1 MQSGSAGC
9 SRTPVPGRW
18 GWLAAL
24 ATGAVLMVTLMP
36 FGGIFLVKMD
46 RLEVADAA
54 LVFSGDPG
62 YERTL
67 EAARLYRAGYVK
79 YLVFSGRGGPG
90 DSAKSMAA
98 VAMQQSV
105 PARAVL
111 QEDKAIST
119 YENVLF
125 VRPLLAGHNIRRL
138 ILVTSPYHQRRAYL
152 VARQVLPGIIL
163 INHPASTSYW
173 GPRGWWRDAASRR
186 VVFNEYVKIAGYLF
200 LGRI

>member
-1 MQSGSAGC
+1 MQSGSAGL
-9 SRTPVPGRW
+9 SREPEPVRW
-18 GWLAAL
+18 AWLAAL
-24 ATGAVLMVTLMP
+24 AAGAVLMVTLMP
-36 FGGIFLVKMD
+36 FWGIFLIKMD

-62 YERTL
+62 YERTQ
-67 EAARLYRAGYVK
+67 EAARLYRAGYAK

-90 DSAKSMAA
+90 DSAESMAA
-98 VAMQQSV
+98 VAMQHGV
-105 PARAVL
+105 PERALL
-111 QEDKAIST
+111 QEDKASST

-125 VRPLLAGHNIRRL
+125 VRPLLAAHNIRRL

-152 VARQVLPGIIL
+152 VARQVFPGIIL
-163 INHPASTSYW
+163 INHPAPMPYW

-186 VVFNEYVKIAGYLF
+186 VVLNEYVKIAGYLL